1 MAFLLCGMAFHPS
14 AAFALPTY
22 AKRRHFLLVFTRKP
36 QHIVPAPVAST
47 IFCTTLTEIHTGAD
61 FRAIIQKNSE
71 PAELW
76 QTDAVHQEED
86 GSMEELRVMVVD
98 HHETFR
104 KTVADFLRRQDGL
117 AQVREAGNG
126 AEALELLGRE
136 PFDVVVTD
144 LVMPQ
149 MDGYTL
155 LESIARLRL
164 SPTPRIIVATAL
176 ARDDFVLRAVECG
189 ANFFLVKP
197 YEPQNLLR
205 HIREVC
211 GAPQLGGSV
220 ISPAAGAARVQT
232 MDERLGS
239 LFLTIGIPAHI
250 KGYQYLRQAV
260 KMVVER
266 PDLMSRITKELY
278 PGIAK
283 HFGTSASKVERAI
296 RHAIEVAWNRGRIET
311 LNSAFGCRVCTPED
325 KPTNGEFIAM
335 IADKL
340 SMERSA

>member
-1 MAFLLCGMAFHPS
+1 
-14 AAFALPTY
+14 
-22 AKRRHFLLVFTRKP
+22 
-36 QHIVPAPVAST
+36 
-47 IFCTTLTEIHTGAD
+47 
-61 FRAIIQKNSE
+61 
-71 PAELW
+71 
-76 QTDAVHQEED
+76 
-86 GSMEELRVMVVD
+86 MEKLRVLMAD
-98 HHETFR
+98 NHELSR
-104 KTVADFLRRQDGL
+104 KAAADYLRRQEGVEL
-117 AQVREAGNG
+117 VREAANG
-126 AEALELLGRE
+126 AEALDMLSRE
-136 PFDVVVTD
+136 PFDVLVTD

-155 LESIARLRL
+155 LESMARLRL
-164 SPTPRIIVATAL
+164 SPMPKIIVATAL
-176 ARDDFVLRAVECG
+176 ARDDFVLRAVERG

-197 YEPQNLLR
+197 YEPQHLLS
-205 HIREVC
+205 HIRQAC
-211 GAPQLGGSV
+211 GAPQ
-220 ISPAAGAARVQT
+220 PAAGMLTPAAASARVQT
-232 MDERLGS
+232 LDERLGS

-250 KGYQYLRQAV
+250 KGYSYLRHAV

-311 LNSAFGCRVCTPED
+311 LNTAFGCRVCTPED

-335 IADKL
+335 LADKL